1 MVPGTVRVG
10 GSHQTKA
17 PRELD
22 PDSSGTPHLA
32 SFSGHVKMQT
42 ALEVPNIQV
51 IIFQVLWWCSNVL
64 AKYVLEISVDTP
76 KLLSAGGINSRVRS

>member
-42 ALEVPNIQV
+42 ALEVPKIQTNILQMRGGTAMSLPNMCLK
-51 IIFQVLWWCSNVL
+51 FQWIPPDSIQGNEFL
-64 AKYVLEISVDTP
+64 
-76 KLLSAGGINSRVRS
+76 G